1 MNFQQQ
7 NDCQPRKSLAV
18 PIFLERKGLQQ
29 RCIKLT
35 WLLPADNVDD
45 GHKHQDTSVSATTY
59 ADLAR
64 NIGLGLGLAHCGLGL
79 GLGFVIMVGLLHVLI
94 WQEALQTMMAFKEQ

>member
-29 RCIKLT
+29 RCVKLT

-64 NIGLGLGLAHCGLGL
+64 NITDDN
-79 GLGFVIMVGLLHVLI
+79 GFQRAVMCSETVGLKTRPV
-94 WQEALQTMMAFKEQ
+94 